1 MSILANLLKK
11 AETSQAKGDIPPDLL
26 QTVRSSAAGTGG
38 LKKYLLLGGG
48 AVASIAVGGVLALYL
63 ARRPVPRAPA
73 PVAQQTLAKPLAAV
87 QKPLSTATVPA
98 STPAA
103 IAANKPVAQPV
114 SAVPELVKKPVKPKP
129 HHLHAGG
136 GVKRT
141 RAASPST
148 PAAAEQTI
156 QPVVKDRA
164 TIDALLF
171 AARSAEVR
179 RDFAAALKQYQKAL
193 DADPFNYRIM
203 NNVASTMLQLG
214 FNEQALTIANRALS
228 IKPDYPSAMVN
239 AGIALG
245 KMGNNATSRG
255 MFQKALALEPGNR
268 NALFSLAV
276 SQERAGLLDDALVSY
291 HRLAEAGDVRGLL
304 GQGRMQ
310 ERRGNVSEALRFY
323 REVLVPADVGQRT
336 KEIARERIRALEQ

>member
-11 AETSQAKGDIPPDLL
+11 AETSQVKGDIPPDLL
-26 QTVRSSAAGTGG
+26 QTVRSSAAGTVN
-38 LKKYLLLGGG
+38 LKRYLLLGIL
-48 AVASIAVGGVLALYL
+48 AVASIAVGGLLALYL
-63 ARRPVPRAPA
+63 DKRPVSHSPA
-73 PVAQQTLAKPLAAV
+73 VQQALPKPSAAI
-87 QKPLSTATVPA
+87 QKPLSTAGVPA

-103 IAANKPVAQPV
+103 VTVNKPVAPSV
-114 SAVPELVKKPVKPKP
+114 PAGSEAVRTPVKPKP
-129 HHLHAGG
+129 HQLTAGG
-136 GVKRT
+136 RAKHT
-141 RAASPST
+141 RAAPPSAP
-148 PAAAEQTI
+148 PAAQQTLK
-156 QPVVKDRA
+156 PVVKDRA

-171 AARSAEVR
+171 AARTAEAR
-179 RDFAAALKQYQKAL
+179 HDFAVALKQYQKAL

-214 FNEQALTIANRALS
+214 FTEQALAVANRALS

-245 KMGNNATSRG
+245 KMGNDAASRG
-255 MFQKALALEPGNR
+255 MFHKALALEPTNR

-276 SQERAGLLDDALVSY
+276 SLERGGLWDDALVSY
-291 HRLAEAGDVRGLL
+291 QRLAEAGDVRGVL

-310 ERRGNVSEALRFY
+310 ERRGNASEALRLY

-336 KEIARERIRALEQ
+336 KELARERIRALEQ